1 MYKKEYMEMI
11 KKIYLETFKKCPGSL
26 YFPLPFSL
34 PWTRDQ
40 SACTNVSHGK
50 AQFLAE
56 RNLESTWDFYM
67 VNYISN
73 FYSMVNYKQF

>member
-1 MYKKEYMEMI
+1 MT

-26 YFPLPFSL
+26 YFPLLFSL

-56 RNLESTWDFYM
+56 RNLEST
-67 VNYISN
+67 
-73 FYSMVNYKQF
+73 